1 MTLTL
6 TLALALALALTL
18 TLALTLALNP
28 TPYWRLNPVLHAPFP
43 SQYMERKKQKNRSL
57 HLTGTVYWF

>member
-6 TLALALALALTL
+6 TLALALALTL

-28 TPYWRLNPVLHAPFP
+28 TPYWRLNPVLHAP
-43 SQYMERKKQKNRSL
+43 L
-57 HLTGTVYWF
+57 HVYAPALAGTHTYYAYEDALDFVI

>member
-6 TLALALALALTL
+6 TLALALALTL

-43 SQYMERKKQKNRSL
+43 SQYMEIKNKK
-57 HLTGTVYWF
+57 TVPFILQERYIGFK

>member
-18 TLALTLALNP
+18 ALTLALNP
-28 TPYWRLNPVLHAPFP
+28 THIGGSIQFSMPP
-43 SQYMERKKQKNRSL
+43 SHPNIRKEKNKKTVPLILQERYIGFK
-57 HLTGTVYWF
+57 